1 MLSSDKKKTKTTQL
15 QHNTHYLM
23 HRNDEMLGRK
33 HFHTHLIGLCLL
45 LLLLLLLLVSF
56 LSVALTR
63 FTSGGS
69 SLPVPGFTRLPSAF
83 GAGLPHIG
91 GVRVRI
97 RIYLKQG
104 EAGGGGGD
112 GDRCR

>member
-1 MLSSDKKKTKTTQL
+1 MMECWKAK
-15 QHNTHYLM
+15 
-23 HRNDEMLGRK
+23 GRK
-33 HFHTHLIGLCLL
+33 HFNTHLIGLCLL

-69 SLPVPGFTRLPSAF
+69 SLPLSGFSRLPSAF
-83 GAGLPHIG
+83 GAGLPHVG